1 MGSTGLAVGA
11 GDSHHIQHL
20 AGVVVILVGQ
30 CTQLGT
36 QARHVADGHL
46 DAIRQRRQILE
57 VVEIPASGVLGLR
70 HVPFGSIFCLA
81 GLRRDGHDNG
91 GRTLLHRLR
100 DEGAAILAPTMQ
112 REEGITLANAAAV
125 GNETPGGRKMLP
137 QPGDQFRRLDQALEA
152 VRGLRHQAPPL
163 PLPGRSFSCRT
174 ARRGLPSSADEVLG
188 LPLAGGMSV

>member
-1 MGSTGLAVGA
+1 M
-11 GDSHHIQHL
+11 
-20 AGVVVILVGQ
+20 
-30 CTQLGT
+30 
-36 QARHVADGHL
+36 
-46 DAIRQRRQILE
+46 
-57 VVEIPASGVLGLR
+57 LGLR
-70 HVPFGSIFCLA
+70 RVPFGSVFCLA

-125 GNETPGGRKMLP
+125 GNETPGGGKMLP